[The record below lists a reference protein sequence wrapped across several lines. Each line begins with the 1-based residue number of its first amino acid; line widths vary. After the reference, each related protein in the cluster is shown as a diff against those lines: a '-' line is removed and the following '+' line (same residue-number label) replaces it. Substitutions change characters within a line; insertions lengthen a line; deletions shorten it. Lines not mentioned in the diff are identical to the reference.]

1 VNNLDLLLSSSTEA
15 RIIASPQGRSPAPAP
30 VNSPIL
36 QPSNFPSLDSL
47 NLARLQPLGLNLFNA
62 LTADSGLR
70 DLFIA
75 NLTAA
80 SVDNAG
86 LRLRLQI
93 DPPDL
98 RRLPWEAM
106 YRDPVGFLALRDLSI
121 ARYIAVGT
129 QLSKP
134 VVTQLPLK
142 ILIAS
147 ASPSELPKLNLAA
160 ERDNLT
166 QALADEAA
174 KGWVQLDF
182 LEHAQRQ
189 NLRDKLLAF
198 RPHVFHFSG
207 HGQFKDDKASLAF
220 EDSYGDTDP
229 IPPDAAALLF
239 GGLPELRLIVLNACE
254 TAIDSTAR
262 PLTGIAPKLLQQA
275 GIPAVV
281 AMQAPILDRAAI
293 AFSRAFYNQLA
304 EGQTIDTALREAR
317 LSIYNTV
324 TNSAD
329 FVVPVLFIATDE
341 GTLIEFP
348 QQIKA
353 RVTTQARKGFE
364 SIQSAPATALTTSTL
379 NRWQINLRLA
389 AGFYKKIAAWK
400 NLHDILH
407 DLNEAM
413 EFVALEIPR
422 LDKTDPD
429 FSFIADHWA
438 RCQTVIRELTDFAR
452 AGAAAI
458 STQPFTDSSGTLSGD
473 PWIVETLIAARTFD
487 SALTESTLKAVTAA
501 NRKVRQ
507 AIQTHMNAADKQI
520 QDVTADLRRTT
531 DRWSDSLP
539 STPELATAITE
550 LDRLHKLLYNA
561 VEKHEGFQD
570 LDNDFARLRDEVRRG
585 FDWEALNAAWAF
597 CRSDVL
603 DSRLIPFA
611 KKNNE
616 LSLANGAYT
625 GSEWCVEIARLADSL
640 DTQIAAE
647 EQTAVRNTI
656 RQLGTAIRTHFF
668 IADKELKELT
678 TTLDALSDDLL
689 GILK

>member
-1 VNNLDLLLSSSTEA
+1 MNNLDLLLASLTEC
-15 RIIASPQGRSPAPAP
+15 RIIASPQGRSPAPAQFLITNNP
-30 VNSPIL
+30 SPSSIDSLTLAEL
-36 QPSNFPSLDSL
+36 QPFG
-47 NLARLQPLGLNLFNA
+47 LALFNA

-80 SVDNAG
+80 SVGNTA

-93 DPPDL
+93 DPPAL
-98 RRLPWEAM
+98 RRLPWEAL
-106 YRDPVGFLALRDLSI
+106 YRDPTGFLALRDLSI

-129 QLSKP
+129 QLNKP

-147 ASPSELPKLNLAA
+147 ASPSELPKLNFAA
-160 ERDNLT
+160 ECKNLT
-166 QALADEAA
+166 EALGDEIA
-174 KGWVQLDF
+174 KGWVKLEF
-182 LEHAQRQ
+182 IEHAQRQ
-189 NLRDKLLAF
+189 NVRDTLLAF

-229 IPPDAAALLF
+229 IPPEAAALLF
-239 GGLPELRLIVLNACE
+239 SGQPELRLIVLNACE
-254 TAIDSTAR
+254 TALDSTAQ

-275 GIPAVV
+275 GVPAVV

-304 EGQTIDTALREAR
+304 EGQTVDTAMREAR
-317 LSIYNTV
+317 LAIYNAV
-324 TNSAD
+324 TSSAY
-329 FVVPVLFIATDE
+329 FAVPVLFISTDD
-341 GTLIEFP
+341 GMLIEFP
-348 QQIKA
+348 QQIKD
-353 RVTTQARKGFE
+353 RVTNHARKGFE
-364 SIQSAPATALTTSTL
+364 SIQSAPATALTTSTM

-389 AGFYKKIAAWK
+389 LGLYKKIAAWK

-407 DLNEAM
+407 ELNEAI
-413 EFVALEIPR
+413 EFVSLEIPR
-422 LDKTDPD
+422 LAKTDPD
-429 FSFIADHWA
+429 FSFIADHWS
-438 RCQTVIRELTDFAR
+438 RCQTPIRELTDFAQ
-452 AGAAAI
+452 AGAVAI
-458 STQPFTDSSGTLSGD
+458 SAQPFTQSGGQIGGD
-473 PWIVETLIAARTFD
+473 PWIVEALIAARTLD
-487 SALTESTLKAVTAA
+487 SALTESTLKSITTAT
-501 NRKVRQ
+501 RKLRQ

-520 QDVTADLRRTT
+520 QDVTAELRRLA
-531 DRWSDSLP
+531 DRWNDTLP

-550 LDRLHKLLYNA
+550 LSRLHNLLYNA

-570 LDNDFARLRDEVRRG
+570 LDNDFARLRDEARRG
-585 FDWEALNAAWAF
+585 FDWDALNAAWAF

-611 KKNNE
+611 KKNGE
-616 LSLANGAYT
+616 LTQANGAYT
-625 GSEWCVEIARLADSL
+625 GSEWCVEVARLAEAL
-640 DTQIAAE
+640 DQHLTAE
-647 EQTAVRNTI
+647 EQTATRTTI

-678 TTLDALSDDLL
+678 NTLDSLSDDLL
-689 GILK
+689 GIMKK